1 MRHGL
6 FVPCSSLCCCVVAKN
21 VERVL
26 PLLGPTPLTFYTKI
40 RILAQ
45 HSFRPINMRYVLVS
59 IAAVIVVSFRLSSQ
73 TRFYNY
79 YDEGLQYME
88 KGDWVRAIGE
98 FKSAASLEFEDARR
112 KRTYGTRFIEYY
124 PHREIGIAHYFL
136 GEFSDAKKEL
146 ELSIAY
152 TKSDRAQ
159 EFLDRVLKGISPAD
173 LAEARRQQEEA
184 DRKQKLFEQEQA
196 KRQQE
201 ALEKKNHELAEQ
213 QRLAEEEKKNEEDK
227 RAVEDKNSRLP
238 VGALTYDPSRVTQVG
253 SRLAIAVLPFDAK
266 GDAQK
271 LNVSVTDKLVTELV
285 NLRRFKVMERTAL
298 EKVLKEQKLQTSG
311 IVDEKTAV
319 NVGKIAGADAIVIGD
334 VNIVGGMAKVSARVI
349 DTETSETIVA
359 KEEQSQGAGVDEVE
373 KAVDRVAI
381 DIYNELPIVEGYIV
395 NQDQD
400 LYYIDIG
407 SEKGIRKGS
416 KCVAFREGE
425 KIRHPI
431 TGEIL
436 GSKVTKLGEL
446 VVVQVQQKLA
456 AAKVVESEGD
466 IKIGDKVVVK

>member
-1 MRHGL
+1 MPKYVYFAH
-6 FVPCSSLCCCVVAKN
+6 
-21 VERVL
+21 
-26 PLLGPTPLTFYTKI
+26 
-40 RILAQ
+40 
-45 HSFRPINMRYVLVS
+45 HSFLLISMKYLFLG
-59 IAAVIVVSFRLSSQ
+59 IAAVTVVSFRLSSQ

-79 YDEGLQYME
+79 YDEGLQYIE

-98 FKSAASLEFEDARR
+98 FKSAASLEFEDAKR

-124 PHREIGIAHYFL
+124 PHREIGIAHYML
-136 GEFSDAKKEL
+136 GEFTDAKKEL
-146 ELSIAY
+146 ELSLAY
-152 TKSDRAQ
+152 AKSDRAQ
-159 EFLDRVLKGISPAD
+159 EYLDRVLKGISPAD
-173 LAEARRQQEEA
+173 LAEAKRQEEA
-184 DRKQKLFEQEQA
+184 ERQRKLAEEERAKQE
-196 KRQQE
+196 RE
-201 ALEKKNHELAEQ
+201 ALEKKNRELAEQ
-213 QRLAEEEKKNEEDK
+213 QKLADESKRREEDK
-227 RAVEDKNSRLP
+227 KAVEGKNSRLP

-253 SRLAIAVLPFDAK
+253 SRLAIAVLPFEAK

-271 LNVSVTDKLVTELV
+271 LDVSVTDKLVTQLV

-298 EKVLKEQKLQTSG
+298 EKVLKEQKLQVSG

-334 VNIVGGMAKVSARVI
+334 VNVVGGVAKVSARVI

-359 KEEQSQGAGVDEVE
+359 KEEQSQGTDVGDIERT
-373 KAVDRVAI
+373 VDRVAI
-381 DIYNELPIVEGYIV
+381 DIYNELPIVEGYVV
-395 NQDQD
+395 NKDQN

-407 SEKGIRKGS
+407 NEKGIRKGS
-416 KCVAFREGE
+416 KCVVFREGE

-446 VVVQVQQKLA
+446 VVVQVQPKLA

-466 IKIGDKVVVK
+466 IEVGDKVVVK